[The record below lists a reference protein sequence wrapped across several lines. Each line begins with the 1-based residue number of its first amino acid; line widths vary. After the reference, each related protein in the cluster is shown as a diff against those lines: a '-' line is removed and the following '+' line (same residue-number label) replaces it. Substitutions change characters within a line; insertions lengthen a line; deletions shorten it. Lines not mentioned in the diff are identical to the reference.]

1 VSAPLQPTVNA
12 VLNAASAALLA
23 NGYWQ
28 IRRGRRQ
35 AHRLSM
41 LGAMVTS
48 GAFLVS
54 YLVYHAQ
61 VGSVR
66 FQGVGL
72 LRPVYF
78 SILISHSVLAV
89 VNLPLVVAT
98 LLRALG
104 QRFDAHRRLARVTL
118 PIWGYVSISGVVVY
132 WMLYWIP

>member
-1 VSAPLQPTVNA
+1 MSAPLQPTINA
-12 VLNAASAALLA
+12 LLNAASAALLA
-23 NGYWQ
+23 TGYLQ

-35 AHRLSM
+35 AHRLCM

-66 FQGVGL
+66 FQGVGPR
-72 LRPVYF
+72 RPVYF
-78 SILISHSVLAV
+78 AILISHSVLAV

-98 LLRALG
+98 LHRALR

>member
-1 VSAPLQPTVNA
+1 VSAPLQPTINA
-12 VLNAASAALLA
+12 FLNATSAALLA
-23 NGYWQ
+23 AGYWQ
-28 IRRGRRQ
+28 IRRGRRRT
-35 AHRLSM
+35 HRLCM
-41 LGAMVTS
+41 LSAMVTS
-48 GAFLVS
+48 GAFLLS

-78 SILISHSVLAV
+78 TILISHSVLAV

-98 LLRALG
+98 LFRALG
-104 QRFDAHRRLARVTL
+104 RRFDAHRRLARVTL

>member
-1 VSAPLQPTVNA
+1 MSAPLQPTVNA
-12 VLNAASAALLA
+12 FLNAASAALLA
-23 NGYWQ
+23 AGYWQ
-28 IRRGRRQ
+28 IRHGRRR
-35 AHRLSM
+35 AHRLCM
-41 LGAMVTS
+41 LGAMLTS
-48 GAFLVS
+48 GAFLIS

-78 SILISHSVLAV
+78 TILISHSALAV

-98 LLRALG
+98 LVRALE

-132 WMLYWIP
+132 WMLYWT